1 MSSAQ
6 ALAILDDYRE
16 AAEVREAAIRYL
28 ADRATPAV
36 IAHLVRALQDDDF
49 GVRWEAANRLAQLGE
64 PALLEV
70 LKALTDP
77 QRVDDPR
84 LRDSA
89 YHILHVTHAKMTVST
104 DKLLEALKGPA
115 AEIASLVAAYWVLRA
130 LKEKQSEK
138 TLAGKVGTATTR
150 PPSMPSE
157 EYSSARLIG
166 QLSRLNR
173 HHID

>member
-1 MSSAQ
+1 MTEVRAEGNLPAPCLRQSGICKLLLNEKSQGDEYKMVIMSSSQ

-16 AAEVREAAIRYL
+16 AAGVREAAIRYL

-36 IAHLVRALQDDDF
+36 IARLVRALQDDDF

-64 PALLEV
+64 PA
-70 LKALTDP
+70 
-77 QRVDDPR
+77 
-84 LRDSA
+84 
-89 YHILHVTHAKMTVST
+89 
-104 DKLLEALKGPA
+104 LLEALKGPA

-150 PPSMPSE
+150 PPSLPGE
-157 EYSSARLIG
+157 KYSSARLTG

-173 HHID
+173 YHID